1 MSNTY
6 EAQLQAERQ
15 MREQSQYDAIINA
28 IAAAG
33 SDAELAQ
40 RDYAYASS
48 IGDHAGMADAQRRV
62 ARAESRL
69 VTLESGRDS
78 WDEHLSTRQQGY
90 QQPQQ
95 QGRQMT
101 PQDVIASMTGLTEK
115 ERAWLSERPH
125 LVTDQR
131 FITRL
136 QDTYNVAAEKGLR
149 RDSDEYFHLFNER
162 LASAGGP
169 VGMTPQ
175 MADHA
180 KIAGVPNDEYM
191 RQWNKMHAERFDSAS
206 LYGGRR

>member
-15 MREQSQYDAIINA
+15 MREQAQYDSIVNA

-48 IGDHAGMADAQRRV
+48 IGDHAGMADAQRRI
-62 ARAESRL
+62 ARAENRIQ
-69 VTLESGRDS
+69 TLENGRDS
-78 WDEHLSTRQQGY
+78 WDEHNVSRQQGY

-95 QGRQMT
+95 QGRPMT
-101 PQDVIASMTGLTEK
+101 PQETINSMTALTEK

-136 QDTYNVAAEKGLR
+136 TDTYNLAQERGLR
-149 RDSDEYFHLFNER
+149 RDSDEYFGLFNER
-162 LASAGGP
+162 LANSGGP
-169 VGMTPQ
+169 QGMTSA
-175 MADHA
+175 MIDAA
-180 KIAGVPNDEYM
+180 KTAGVSNDEYM
-191 RQWNKMHAERFDSAS
+191 RQYRKMKEQQLDSAS
-206 LYGGRR
+206 LYGVRR